1 MTASHPFHPRPP
13 LHHQGSG
20 SPAGHA
26 QHHNHY
32 HVHHN
37 HHPYNNSHNQHHPHH
52 NNTETSYNQQ
62 HHQYHNQHTQ
72 THSNNNINGEDGDH
86 FHNHVHTVH
95 EYDRPTEESPQ
106 PSALWLLNHPS
117 VNRELQRLA
126 LRLVERQRKTDD
138 PGVSPCLFVVLPK
151 TSLGLFSAS
160 AGVSASMSAGASSLP
175 YPSPS
180 PSPRATTAAGEG
192 RANNNRRT
200 EDEREEEEEDDYWLY
215 FLCDF
220 MMPESTSPMLHVCSP
235 PLPLTPPLPSHP
247 QPHLSSS
254 NIQREYPKYAD
265 HHPSYFTPTGTRTT
279 PTRTY
284 PGGYQLRDLNEF
296 VGIHALPMLSLL
308 YLVDQA
314 NTHEGQPEWTDRIRG
329 GIRFL
334 AERCK
339 SDLMDIFE
347 EDTQLSPSPE
357 MDSEGRRSGFRD
369 GGRNG
374 EESRGQNEDEDEDSE
389 DEDDEEEIGEEDQW
403 DEEAES
409 ELMRLREDDFRDP
422 WRVAGKTST
431 SGSSN
436 SSSSSVDGINFD
448 NLDLNQHSHNATT
461 KPEQEQDLSGSA
473 GGSSSGAM
481 ILGAD
486 VLCQVNHP
494 FIEGGILWLCEAHN
508 EMLCK
513 GMAAEKLRQFI
524 KSKQGHCIPME
535 KSAEIQFQNR
545 EDVRV
550 FYRMLDEYKC
560 VIKLKIGLDWP
571 GGATEEDLWELCW
584 AMHSTTVRDLTV
596 DCGGGGVSFRP
607 MLGMM
612 CRLGFMA
619 LTVENYNGAFLSPDA
634 PLVTQS
640 IASLR
645 SSRRDS
651 TSNHSNGSDQLRV
664 DVRMSPSIDPHF
676 SLLNFRAS
684 PTITL
689 LPDNIQL
696 KKLTFRHWAR
706 VPDRR
711 AIVNLV
717 KVLPN
722 LTELETMTDS
732 IERLCRAIQDELQV
746 QAHTGSESRSNS
758 HHYYHPL
765 SHLNLLEV
773 GPYGSKAEFR
783 FSKPSEPEGDIRIL
797 ETHWKTNQPPR
808 GQGLLQQAI
817 GLETLEFTQCV
828 GLWEMGPELQQI
840 VGCNYSTLRRVEIV
854 CTTERMAD
862 VWVFLRGEFMQPT
875 ALGSPGGSSAGSST
889 TGSSSL
895 SLADSGFHVRRVSG
909 GSDNSSSHHQHR
921 RYLRHRN
928 PVHLLIY
935 DHAGHVLES
944 PNAEQY
950 DQTTLSLDQY
960 DHSFR
965 PQLELHSQ
973 IASRLRISPLLTDL
987 AQLNLLSQDV
997 GVIALRASK
1006 AGLAFCLRELVV
1018 SLTRTT
1024 FEDVGFLEAVW
1035 ILMGEMYGLHSL
1047 TIQIHS
1053 DNNDQG
1059 RNRNNRKGQGRQD
1072 DMPRRLLEAFRR
1084 LGRIEAGPYWSER
1097 FERWMQELLVQE
1109 MLPIRTG
1116 VAFPPG
1122 LPVQGGFVFGAN
1134 ESLMWTDGGDG
1145 GGKESGGA
1153 GVVYSLT
1160 YYRP

>member
-1 MTASHPFHPRPP
+1 
-13 LHHQGSG
+13 
-20 SPAGHA
+20 
-26 QHHNHY
+26 
-32 HVHHN
+32 
-37 HHPYNNSHNQHHPHH
+37 
-52 NNTETSYNQQ
+52 
-62 HHQYHNQHTQ
+62 
-72 THSNNNINGEDGDH
+72 
-86 FHNHVHTVH
+86 
-95 EYDRPTEESPQ
+95 
-106 PSALWLLNHPS
+106 
-117 VNRELQRLA
+117 
-126 LRLVERQRKTDD
+126 
-138 PGVSPCLFVVLPK
+138 
-151 TSLGLFSAS
+151 
-160 AGVSASMSAGASSLP
+160 
-175 YPSPS
+175 
-180 PSPRATTAAGEG
+180 
-192 RANNNRRT
+192 
-200 EDEREEEEEDDYWLY
+200 
-215 FLCDF
+215 
-220 MMPESTSPMLHVCSP
+220 
-235 PLPLTPPLPSHP
+235 
-247 QPHLSSS
+247 
-254 NIQREYPKYAD
+254 
-265 HHPSYFTPTGTRTT
+265 
-279 PTRTY
+279 
-284 PGGYQLRDLNEF
+284 
-296 VGIHALPMLSLL
+296 MLSLL

-314 NTHEGQPEWTDRIRG
+314 NTHDGQPEWTDRIRG

-339 SDLMDIFE
+339 SDLADIFE
-347 EDTQLSPSPE
+347 EDTQLSPSPK
-357 MDSEGRRSGFRD
+357 MDSEGGRSGFRD
-369 GGRNG
+369 GDRDEEEVRN
-374 EESRGQNEDEDEDSE
+374 RWDEDEDSE
-389 DEDDEEEIGEEDQW
+389 DEVDEEEIEEEDQG

-431 SGSSN
+431 SSSSN

-448 NLDLNQHSHNATT
+448 NLNLNYHSHNATT
-461 KPEQEQDLSGSA
+461 KLEQEQGLSESA
-473 GGSSSGAM
+473 GGSSAGAL

-535 KSAEIQFQNR
+535 KSAEIQFQDR
-545 EDVRV
+545 EDARV

-584 AMHSTTVRDLTV
+584 AMHSTTVRDLMV
-596 DCGGGGVSFRP
+596 DCGGGGVSCKP
-607 MLGMM
+607 LLGMV
-612 CRLGFMA
+612 CRLGFVA
-619 LTVENYNGAFLSPDA
+619 LTVENYNGAFLLPDS
-634 PLVTQS
+634 PLVT
-640 IASLR
+640 
-645 SSRRDS
+645 
-651 TSNHSNGSDQLRV
+651 HSNESDQPRV
-664 DVRMSPSIDPHF
+664 DVSTSPSVDRNF
-676 SLLNFRAS
+676 SLLDFRAS
-684 PTITL
+684 PMVMP

-711 AIVNLV
+711 AIVNLI

-722 LTELETMTDS
+722 LTELETITDS
-732 IERLCRAIQDELQV
+732 IEGLCGAIQDELQV
-746 QAHTGSESRSNS
+746 QAHTGGENRYNGR
-758 HHYYHPL
+758 HYYHPL

-783 FSKPSEPEGDIRIL
+783 FSKPSRPEGNIKIL

-808 GQGLLQQAI
+808 EQGLLQQAI
-817 GLETLEFTQCV
+817 GLETLQFTQCV
-828 GLWEMGPELQQI
+828 GLWEMGPELQRI
-840 VGCNYSTLRRVEIV
+840 VGCNYSTLRKVEII
-854 CTTERMAD
+854 CNTERMSD
-862 VWVFLRGEFMQPT
+862 VWVFLRGEFMQPA
-875 ALGSPGGSSAGSST
+875 ALGSPGGSSTGSSA

-895 SLADSGFHVRRVSG
+895 SPADSGFHRRRVSG
-909 GSDNSSSHHQHR
+909 GSDNSSSHRQQHHHPRHR
-921 RYLRHRN
+921 R

-944 PNAEQY
+944 PNVEQY

-960 DHSFR
+960 GHSFH
-965 PQLELHSQ
+965 PQLELQSQ

-987 AQLNLLSQDV
+987 IQLDRLSQDV

-1006 AGLAFCLRELVV
+1006 AGLAFCLRHLVV
-1018 SLTRTT
+1018 CLTRTT

-1035 ILMGEMYGLHSL
+1035 TLMGQMHGLHSL
-1047 TIQIHS
+1047 TIQMHS

-1059 RNRNNRKGQGRQD
+1059 YNKSSRKGQGRQD

-1084 LGRIEAGPYWSER
+1084 LGRIEVGPYWSER

-1122 LPVQGGFVFGAN
+1122 LPVQGGFIFGAN

-1145 GGKESGGA
+1145 GGRENGGA